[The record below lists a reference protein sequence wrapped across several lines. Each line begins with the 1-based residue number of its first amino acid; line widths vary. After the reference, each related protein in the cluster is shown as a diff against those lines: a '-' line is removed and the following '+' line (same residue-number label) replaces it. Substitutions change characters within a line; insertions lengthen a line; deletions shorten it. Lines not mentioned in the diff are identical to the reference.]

1 MEVKIAETLGF
12 CFGVKHAIDLAQKN
26 LVEEKKDLYCM
37 GSLIHNKQVVDR
49 LGETGMKV
57 VEKLDQVPEK
67 TAAGATPTVLI
78 RSHGSR
84 PELLQAVHDRGLNM
98 TDATCTL
105 VKKAQEFVKKL
116 HEEGYKVVL
125 IGDENHP
132 EVKGVIGYAPDVI
145 VIDEE
150 EEIEKLPK
158 SGKIGIISQ
167 TTHSAEKFGRM
178 VGKIAATR
186 RNYQEIKIINTIC
199 FETAKRQEAAEQL
212 CDEVDVMF
220 VVGSKTSANTTELA
234 NLCKRKGLE
243 THHLQNWREFAHPM
257 IHDKTIAGVTA
268 GASTPDWI
276 IQEFVENLRKL

>member
-1 MEVKIAETLGF
+1 MEVKIAEALGF
-12 CFGVKHAIDLAQKN
+12 CFGAKHAIALAKKN

-49 LGETGMKV
+49 LGESGMKV
-57 VEKLDQVPEK
+57 VDQLDQVPQE
-67 TAAGATPTVLI
+67 GDSGGVPTVLI
-78 RSHGSR
+78 RSHGTR
-84 PELLQAVHDRGLNM
+84 PEMLQAVKDRGLMM

-125 IGDENHP
+125 IGDANHP
-132 EVKGVIGYAPDVI
+132 EVKGVVGYAPDVI
-145 VIDEE
+145 IIDEE
-150 EEIEKLPK
+150 DEIHKLPK
-158 SGKIGIISQ
+158 TGKIGIISQ
-167 TTHSAEKFGRM
+167 TTHSAEKFGQM

-186 RNYQEIKIINTIC
+186 RNYQEIKVINTIC
-199 FETAKRQEAAEQL
+199 FETAKRQEAAGQL

-234 NLCKRKGLE
+234 SLCKRKGLP
-243 THHLQNWREFAHPM
+243 THHLQNWQEFEPAFIEGM
-257 IHDKTIAGVTA
+257 NAAGVTA

-276 IQEFVENLRKL
+276 IQEFVDNLRQL